1 MVILSSLDVIPI
13 TTPQDSCFQ
22 QFLGNQGSETLG
34 NCSFHSANKWQS
46 QETDQICLTPKLANY
61 TTSPACSKR
70 SGHVEMDLT
79 VGVRELRMDRK

>member
-1 MVILSSLDVIPI
+1 MVILGSLDVIPI
-13 TTPQDSCFQ
+13 TIPQDSCFQ

-34 NCSFHSANKWQS
+34 NCSFHSANKWQG
-46 QETDQICLTPKLANY
+46 QETDQKLANY

-70 SGHVEMDLT
+70 SGHVETDLT